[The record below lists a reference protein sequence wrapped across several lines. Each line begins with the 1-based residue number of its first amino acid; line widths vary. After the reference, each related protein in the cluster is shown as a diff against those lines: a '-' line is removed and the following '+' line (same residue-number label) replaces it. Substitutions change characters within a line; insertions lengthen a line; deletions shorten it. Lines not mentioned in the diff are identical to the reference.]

1 MSVAVIFSITLGLLI
16 WTNEDDI
23 TTRASECRT
32 RGVFM
37 ISELTWTQ
45 SYEPVIIVDIQ
56 GLGSYTFAW
65 TAVLEGQSWSFQ
77 AQMLSFERHL

>member
-45 SYEPVIIVDIQ
+45 SYEPVIIVDI
-56 GLGSYTFAW
+56 
-65 TAVLEGQSWSFQ
+65 
-77 AQMLSFERHL
+77 